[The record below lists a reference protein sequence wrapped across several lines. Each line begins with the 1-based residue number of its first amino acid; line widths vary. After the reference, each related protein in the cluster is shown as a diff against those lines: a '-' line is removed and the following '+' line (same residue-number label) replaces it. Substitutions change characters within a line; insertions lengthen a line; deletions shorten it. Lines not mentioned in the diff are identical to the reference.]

1 VNTTKIFDVPVE
13 ARAASCINT
22 ELVGDSQHPQKKG
35 GEKIM
40 KKLLTTLVCLS
51 GLALTATSAHAVTF
65 NFNASSDSA
74 GSTGNWAISFMTLDY
89 QTWNVSATA
98 GVPTPG
104 AAMPTFADQ
113 IQFRVLDGQAIQV
126 PFNLVF
132 APLAGQTQ
140 VGVNPPRTWAG
151 AGITT
156 AAFSPLA
163 PATGRL
169 GNSLGDTFTGSFKLA
184 SMPLP
189 GSVGTVEA
197 RLSGGGQSWYGFTN
211 LTPEMPGVALLLPA
225 LLPFGM
231 ILGKKGAFRKS
242 AA

>member
-1 VNTTKIFDVPVE
+1 VNHTKIFDVPVE
-13 ARAASCINT
+13 ARAAPCINT
-22 ELVGDSQHPQKKG
+22 ELVGNSQHSQKKG

-51 GLALTATSAHAVTF
+51 GLALTATSAHAITF
-65 NFNASSDSA
+65 NVNAGSDAA
-74 GSTGNWAISFMTLDY
+74 GSTGNWLVTFTTADY
-89 QTWNVSATA
+89 LTWAVTATA
-98 GVPTPG
+98 GVPAPG
-104 AAMPTFADQ
+104 SAVPTFADQ
-113 IQFRVLDGQAIQV
+113 IQFRILDKTSPTQV

-132 APLAGQTQ
+132 APLTGTTSGGA
-140 VGVNPPRTWAG
+140 WLG

-156 AAFSPLA
+156 AAFSPNTV
-163 PATGRL
+163 PARL
-169 GNSLGDTFTGSFKLA
+169 QNSGGDTFMGSFVLSGVGPA
-184 SMPLP
+184 GVPSA
-189 GSVGTVEA
+189 GTIGTVEA
-197 RLSGGGQSWYGFTN
+197 RLSGAGQSWYGFTN